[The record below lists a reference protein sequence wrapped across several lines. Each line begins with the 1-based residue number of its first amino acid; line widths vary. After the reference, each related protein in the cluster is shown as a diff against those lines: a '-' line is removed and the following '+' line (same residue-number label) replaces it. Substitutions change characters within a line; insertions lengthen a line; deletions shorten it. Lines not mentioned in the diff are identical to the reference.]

1 MSDDIEL
8 RTERLLL
15 RPFRIADVDDVSDY
29 PKDPKW
35 ARFLLPMIP
44 QPYTRR
50 DAEEFIARRVVASWS
65 IDSAFAIV
73 LDSVVVGGINLHVDE
88 RHEKGELGYS
98 LARAYWGKGL
108 TTEAARAVVDWGF
121 SQLSLAKVYA
131 SADLRNAGSWRV
143 MEKTGMPREGV
154 LRSHTTTRDGRADQV
169 FYGILRPEWEEASA
183 REHQGSRPSTPRC

>member
-15 RPFRIADVDDVSDY
+15 RPFGTADADDVY
-29 PKDPKW
+29 GYAKDPEW

-98 LARAYWGKGL
+98 LARAHWGKGL

-121 SQLSLAKVYA
+121 SQLGLAKVYA
-131 SADLRNAGSWRV
+131 SADLRNTGSWRV
-143 MEKTGMPREGV
+143 MEKTGMTREGI
-154 LRSHTTTRDGRADQV
+154 LRGHTKTQDGRADQV
-169 FYGILRPEWEEASA
+169 FYGVLRAEWEEK
-183 REHQGSRPSTPRC
+183 RRK

>member
-15 RPFRIADVDDVSDY
+15 RPFRIADVDDVY
-29 PKDPKW
+29 AYAKDPEW

-50 DAEEFIARRVVASWS
+50 DAEEFIARRVIASWS

-98 LARAYWGKGL
+98 LVRAHWGKGL
-108 TTEAARAVVDWGF
+108 TTEAAREVVDWGF
-121 SQLSLAKVYA
+121 SQLGLAKVYA
-131 SADLRNAGSWRV
+131 SADLHNTGSWRV
-143 MEKTGMPREGV
+143 MEKIGMTREGV
-154 LRSHTTTRDGRADQV
+154 LRSHTKTQDGRADQV
-169 FYGILRPEWEEASA
+169 FYGILRTEWEAAA
-183 REHQGSRPSTPRC
+183 REE